1 MRQLGQIPHPDATI
15 TLFAW
20 NGKFLVKLE
29 RGPFEQ
35 TYKIAELDLPPGPP
49 DDLIRRLVDT
59 AFVAEAV
66 ARFREM
72 HASWTDAIERLEAA
86 S

>member
-1 MRQLGQIPHPDATI
+1 MRQLAQIPHPDASI

-20 NGKFLVKLE
+20 NGKFLVKIE

-49 DDLIRRLVDT
+49 DDVVRRLVDS

-66 ARFREM
+66 ARFADMRT
-72 HASWTDAIERLEAA
+72 SWGAALERLEAA
-86 S
+86 D

>member
-1 MRQLGQIPHPDATI
+1 MRQLGQIPHPDVSI

-20 NGKFLVKLE
+20 NGKVLVKLE

-35 TYKIAELDLPPGPP
+35 TYKIAEADLPPGPP
-49 DDLIRRLVDT
+49 ETLVRRLVDT

-66 ARFREM
+66 ARFSEM
-72 HASWTDAIERLEAA
+72 RASWADALERFESAL
-86 S
+86 